1 MGAGKSAVGRALAN
15 RLGRPFLDADQE
27 LERRLGVDLA
37 RVFELEGEAGFRR
50 RERDLLAELTLQ
62 PGVVLATG
70 GGAVLDADNR
80 RLLGSRGRVVFLA
93 ASVATQVRRARHTA
107 HRPLLRDTDPAAR
120 LGELYAL
127 REPLYRDLADLVVET
142 DDRSP
147 SEIVATIVAGLP
159 DA

>member
-15 RLGRPFLDADQE
+15 RLSRPFVDADQE
-27 LERRLGVDLA
+27 LEQRLGVDLA

-50 RERDLLAELTLQ
+50 RERDLLAELTLK

-80 RLLGSRGRVVFLA
+80 RLLATRGLVVFLT
-93 ASVATQVRRARHTA
+93 ASVATQARRARRTA
-107 HRPLLRDTDPAAR
+107 HRPLLKDTDPAAR

-127 REPLYRDLADLVVET
+127 REPLYRDIAALVVDT
-142 DDRSP
+142 DDRSL
-147 SEIVATIVAGLP
+147 SEIVAAIVTGLP